1 MGVTYATIFPQVW
14 RMEGL
19 QMKHM
24 YLEDLVTVSVA
35 VVLIEPFLTRISRK
49 VWVAWL

>member
-24 YLEDLVTVSVA
+24 YLEDLVTVSGQGWA
-35 VVLIEPFLTRISRK
+35 ALYPLLLQSGT
-49 VWVAWL
+49 